1 MTSPSMEAAGP
12 PLFLEQ
18 ANSLERVR
26 LHEITKRFPGIIA
39 NNRVSLNIARGEVL
53 GLVGENGAG
62 KSTLMNILYGL
73 YQPDEGQ
80 IVVDGRPAAIRSPAH
95 AMDHGIGMVH
105 QHFML
110 VRPFT
115 VTENLVLGLSDGRSP
130 FLNMKEAR
138 RKVQDLATTY
148 GLDVDPGARIWQLS
162 VGQQQRVEILNAL
175 LRRVD
180 VLILDEPTAVL
191 TPQETDVLFATFKR
205 LTDQGKSVVFI
216 THKLQE
222 AMTAADRISVLRQ
235 GSLVDTVPASDVTE
249 RELASMMVGRE
260 VLFSYSR
267 VQREAGE
274 ELLAVEDLK
283 VRSDRGPL
291 AVNGVTLSLRS
302 GEILGIAGVD
312 GNGQN
317 ELCEALAGLR
327 PAESGTFRIKGR
339 PFTQLDP
346 RSVARQ
352 GVGYIP
358 ADRHHTALVLNMPL
372 WANAILKRFGDS
384 RFCRSLLLRQKEIL
398 NFSRKLI
405 AEYDIRV
412 PGPTAITRGLSG
424 GNQQKIVLARELSTD
439 PDVLIADQP
448 TRGLDV
454 GAIEYV
460 HERLLEQRAK
470 GKGILLL
477 SCELEEIFSLSD
489 RIAVIYEGRIVGVLS
504 AADASRERIG
514 ELMAG
519 AMHAARDA

>member
-1 MTSPSMEAAGP
+1 MMSEAP
-12 PLFLEQ
+12 PEK
-18 ANSLERVR
+18 VR
-26 LHEITKRFPGIIA
+26 LHEVTKRFPGIVA

-80 IVVDGRPAAIRSPAH
+80 IYVDGRPTHIRSPSH
-95 AMDHGIGMVH
+95 AIDHGIGMVH

-130 FLNMKEAR
+130 FLNLKEAQH
-138 RKVQDLATTY
+138 KVQELASAY
-148 GLDVDPGARIWQLS
+148 GIAVDPRARIWQLS
-162 VGQQQRVEILNAL
+162 VGEQQRVEILNAL

-191 TPQETDVLFATFKR
+191 TPQETDMLFGAFRR
-205 LTDQGKSVVFI
+205 LTEQGKSVVFI

-222 AMTAADRISVLRQ
+222 AMAATDRISVLRQ
-235 GSLVDTVPASDVTE
+235 GTLVDTVPTAEVTE

-260 VLFSYSR
+260 LLFSYARPQS
-267 VQREAGE
+267 EAGQ

-283 VRSDRGPL
+283 VRGDRGPL
-291 AVNGVTLSLRS
+291 AVDGVSLAVRS

-327 PAESGTFRIKGR
+327 PIESGAMRIKGR

-346 RSVARQ
+346 LSLARQ

-358 ADRHHTALVLNMPL
+358 ADRHHTALVLDMPV
-372 WANAILKRFGDS
+372 WANTVLKRFHDS
-384 RFCRSLLLRQKEIL
+384 RFCRNLLLRKKEIL
-398 NFSRKLI
+398 EFSRKLI
-405 AEYDIRV
+405 DEYDIRV
-412 PGPTAITRGLSG
+412 PGPKTATRTLSG

-460 HERLLEQRAK
+460 HERLLEQRAR

-477 SCELEEIFSLSD
+477 SCELDEVLSLSD
-489 RIAVIYEGRIVGVLS
+489 RIAVIYEGRILDVL
-504 AADASRERIG
+504 AAGEASRERIG

-519 AMHAARDA
+519 AMNAPRDV